1 MRATVVFWT
10 WPLYDTPSAGFFVS
24 LAGLVNAFNVCVR
37 VWKSTD
43 GDIAYLS
50 EKGLLFSLA
59 DNEKVCTAHIYGL
72 AVGVNDLFFA
82 CAEFGGLSP
91 GSGGTGGVQGDSGE
105 RHRDRYLI

>member
-37 VWKSTD
+37 VWKGTD

-50 EKGLLFSLA
+50 EKGLLLA
-59 DNEKVCTAHIYGL
+59 WLTMKRSAQLTYTVL
-72 AVGVNDLFFA
+72 PLV
-82 CAEFGGLSP
+82 
-91 GSGGTGGVQGDSGE
+91 
-105 RHRDRYLI
+105 